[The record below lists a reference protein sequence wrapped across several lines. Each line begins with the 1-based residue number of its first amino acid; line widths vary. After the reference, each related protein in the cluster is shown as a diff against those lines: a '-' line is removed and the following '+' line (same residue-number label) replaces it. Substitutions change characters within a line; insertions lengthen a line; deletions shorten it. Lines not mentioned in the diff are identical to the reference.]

1 MRRPKFS
8 VIVPT
13 YNYGPYLGKA
23 VESVL
28 GQTCPDFE
36 LVIVDDGSTDQTREV
51 VAGYADPRV
60 KYIYQENRGL
70 PAARNTGIRAAQG
83 ELLAFLDA
91 DDQFHPQKLELHL
104 ALLESYPQAGMSY
117 NHRILVDSHGN
128 PLFLQRSPARVGL
141 NDLLID
147 YPFTPSD
154 MVIRRE
160 WAYKVGLFDES
171 FMLNSEDLNFNLR
184 LALAGCLFTGVDR
197 ALTYRQI
204 HAGRIFKDIPGKME
218 TYLRALDTAF
228 LHPGCPS
235 EALALRDRAYANHY
249 CFWGIQALI
258 QEEAQLG
265 QSLLQEAL
273 RLHPAFLDHQGL
285 GLVELMLW
293 NSLRDGGEHE
303 PRLQSIAGQLPRE
316 LQHLRPAFPA
326 AIARGYLERG
336 IRDAIWERE
345 EPARK
350 HFARAKELGAR
361 LDLHTQRTL
370 SEHLSS
376 VELEF
381 GADQAQRAFRRL
393 LPMLKEVGSAA
404 EVRAWNSAYLL
415 SRAFRHYQ
423 RRNYRRV
430 PGSVL
435 QAVLNNPSHLADK
448 GVLSIFARSVWGV
461 IDGGFAS

>member
-13 YNYGPYLGKA
+13 YNYGPFLGKA

-28 GQTCPDFE
+28 GQTYPDFE
-36 LVIVDDGSTDQTREV
+36 LVIVDDGSTDQTREL
-51 VAGYADPRV
+51 VAGYTDPRV
-60 KYIYQENRGL
+60 KYLYQENRGL

-83 ELLAFLDA
+83 EIFAFLDA
-91 DDQFHPQKLELHL
+91 DDRFHPQKLEMHL
-104 ALLESYPQAGMSY
+104 AFLESHPQVGVSY
-117 NHRILVDSHGN
+117 NHRILVDSYDN
-128 PLFLQRSPARVGL
+128 PLFLQRTPARVGL
-141 NDLLID
+141 GDLLLD
-147 YPFTPSD
+147 YPITPSD

-171 FMLNSEDLNFNLR
+171 FVLNSEDLNFNIR
-184 LALAGCLFTGVDR
+184 LALAGCLFSGVDR

-204 HAGRIFKDIPGKME
+204 HTGRVFKNIPGKME
-218 TYLRALDTAF
+218 TYLRALNTAF
-228 LHPGCPS
+228 LHPGCPP
-235 EALALRDRAYANHY
+235 EALALRDQAYARHY
-249 CFWGIQALI
+249 RFWGIQALI
-258 QEEAQLG
+258 QEETRLG
-265 QSLLQEAL
+265 QRLLQEAL
-273 RLHPAFLDHQGL
+273 RLDPGVLNRQIV

-293 NSLRDGGEHE
+293 NSIRDGGEHE
-303 PRLQSIAGQLPRE
+303 PRLRSIAGQLPAE
-316 LQHLRPAFPA
+316 LQHLQPAFPA

-336 IRDAIWERE
+336 IRDLIWDRE
-345 EPARK
+345 ESARS

-361 LDLHTQRTL
+361 LDQHTQHTL

-381 GADQAQRAFRRL
+381 GAGRAQRVFRKL
-393 LPMLKEVGSAA
+393 IQMLKEVGSPG
-404 EVRAWNSAYLL
+404 EVRAWSSAYSL

-423 RRNYRRV
+423 RKNYRRV

-435 QAVLNNPSHLADK
+435 QAVLNDPSRLADK
-448 GVLSIFARSVWGV
+448 GVLAIFARSVLGV